1 METKIHNLSEFLN
14 LLNDYKAQFSKTYR
28 TGGFMFRGM
37 SDISWSLLPG
47 IFRKYPE
54 KQNSKKITSAS
65 YSGNIFSIN
74 EYEILSHFRKEASG
88 LLTHI
93 SPKDDFTWLQ
103 YAQHYGVPTR
113 LLDFTANPLVA
124 MYFCCQSESETDGV
138 VWIIN
143 TVIFERWTTS
153 ELPCNDRHIAYT
165 REAVINSIMREMRG
179 ELDRGEVNSEPHEK
193 KNLPIMFI
201 PPYIDQRMSAQS
213 SRFLLWGNNQSALEN
228 MIKADNE
235 MQLCPGVRFDVQG
248 DQRFWAKT
256 IIPAG
261 CKHSIMRE
269 LDLLNINEKS
279 IFPGLDGIGKYI
291 NKYYQNNV
299 DDMLELL

>member
-1 METKIHNLSEFLN
+1 METTIHNLSEFLN
-14 LLNDYKAQFSKTYR
+14 LLNEYKAQFSKMYR
-28 TGGFMFRGM
+28 TGGFVFRGM

-54 KQNSKKITSAS
+54 KQTSTKIAGAS
-65 YSGNIFSIN
+65 YSGKIYSVN

-88 LLTHI
+88 LLSHI

-143 TVIFERWTTS
+143 TITFERWSTD
-153 ELPCNDRHIAYT
+153 EMICGDMGPDYT
-165 REAVINSIMREMRG
+165 REEIITSIMREMRG
-179 ELDRGEVNSEPHEK
+179 EFDWGEVDGEPRK
-193 KNLPIMFI
+193 KKKRPILFI
-201 PPYIDQRMSAQS
+201 PPYIDQRMNAQS
-213 SRFLLWGNNQSALEN
+213 SRFLLWGNNQSPLEA
-228 MIKADNE
+228 MIEPDNK
-235 MQLCPGVRFDVQG
+235 MQLFPGVRFDVQG
-248 DQRFWAKT
+248 DQRFLAKIT
-256 IIPAG
+256 ISSQ

-299 DDMLELL
+299 DDIFEYF

>member
-143 TVIFERWTTS
+143 TVTFESWSTN
-153 ELPCNDRHIAYT
+153 EIICGNMGPDYT
-165 REAVINSIMREMRG
+165 REAIINSIMREMRG
-179 ELDRGEVNSEPHEK
+179 EFDWRKVNGEPREK
-193 KNLPIMFI
+193 KELPIMFI

-213 SRFLLWGNNQSALEN
+213 SRFLLWGNKQVALEN
-228 MIKADNE
+228 MIESDNE
-235 MQLCPGVRFDVQG
+235 MQLCQGVRLDRKD
-248 DQRFWAKT
+248 DQRFLAK
-256 IIPAG
+256 IAIPSQ
-261 CKHSIMRE
+261 CKHSIMKE
-269 LDLLNINEKS
+269 LDLLNINDKS

-299 DDMLELL
+299 DDIFEYL

>member
-14 LLNDYKAQFSKTYR
+14 LLNDYKTQFSKTYR

-143 TVIFERWTTS
+143 TVTFESWSTN
-153 ELPCNDRHIAYT
+153 EIICGNMGPDYT
-165 REAVINSIMREMRG
+165 REAIINSIMREMRG
-179 ELDRGEVNSEPHEK
+179 EFDWGKVNGEPREK
-193 KNLPIMFI
+193 KELPIMFI

-213 SRFLLWGNNQSALEN
+213 SRFLLWGNKQVALEN
-228 MIKADNE
+228 MIESDNE
-235 MQLCPGVRFDVQG
+235 MQLCQGVRLDRKD
-248 DQRFWAKT
+248 DQRFLAK
-256 IIPAG
+256 IAIPSQ
-261 CKHSIMRE
+261 CKHSIMKE
-269 LDLLNINEKS
+269 LDLLNINDKS

-299 DDMLELL
+299 DDIFEYL